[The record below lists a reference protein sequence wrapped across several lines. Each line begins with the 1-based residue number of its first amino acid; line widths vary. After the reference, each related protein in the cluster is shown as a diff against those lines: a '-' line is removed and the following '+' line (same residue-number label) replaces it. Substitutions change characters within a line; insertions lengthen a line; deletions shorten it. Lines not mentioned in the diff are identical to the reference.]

1 MHNQLIIFFLH
12 KYIFLTKITDICY
25 PFLYTNMYTGKICS
39 SLILQVGIHGNSKKT
54 PLCLHQGGFALRLR
68 LHYSEEKK
76 QLLQVNAG

>member
-1 MHNQLIIFFLH
+1 
-12 KYIFLTKITDICY
+12 
-25 PFLYTNMYTGKICS
+25 MYTGKICS

-54 PLCLHQGGFALRLR
+54 PLCLHKGGFALRLR

>member
-1 MHNQLIIFFLH
+1 
-12 KYIFLTKITDICY
+12 
-25 PFLYTNMYTGKICS
+25 MYTGKICS

-54 PLCLHQGGFALRLR
+54 LLCLHMGGFALRLR